1 MYQFFHGT
9 NTDTDSCLLGMITSE
24 MLGEAIRRKKGVIN
38 KMDQDLDSFIKVVS
52 HCTTLLTKLDCILF
66 SYSAGYIIYIS

>member
-1 MYQFFHGT
+1 MYQLFHGT

-38 KMDQDLDSFIKVVS
+38 KMDQDLDSFIKVV
-52 HCTTLLTKLDCILF
+52 
-66 SYSAGYIIYIS
+66 